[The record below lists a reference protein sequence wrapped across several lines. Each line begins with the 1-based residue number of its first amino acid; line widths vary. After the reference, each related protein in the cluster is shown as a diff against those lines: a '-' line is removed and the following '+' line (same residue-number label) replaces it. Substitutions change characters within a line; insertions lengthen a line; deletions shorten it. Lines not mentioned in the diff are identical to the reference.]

1 LIQFKI
7 IDLKK
12 TIYIVH
18 PFRQH
23 NFEQASE
30 LSRVYGNQVKLVTSF
45 FIPAFLLKLPF
56 FRKHKDNLKNRS
68 IDNFRFSNVYF
79 FPLLFLFFKLGKLN
93 IDTFRR
99 KFTLKSISKIK
110 KDSIIIGYDC
120 SSFEIFTKFKDKAVL
135 ILDLT
140 IALENFSLKVNPDDY
155 NRKINLNEQTL
166 KSEYFQNKLGEL
178 DLADIIL
185 VGSKF
190 VQNSVI
196 DIHPQFE
203 SKTRILPYGFYP
215 QFWRNNNV
223 RDFNENKLNVVFVG
237 TASYR
242 KGFQIILKMIKENP
256 NIFDNINFTLC
267 GNIDNEF
274 SEVLTEIPQVKSK
287 GFLNP
292 KELNLEMNNSHLL
305 ILPSFL
311 EGSSITVYQAMATG
325 LPCIVT
331 EHTGSVIS
339 HEQDGLICRIGDP
352 KDLYEKILWAN
363 TNRKHLKVI
372 SENAENRIKHYTWE
386 AYGNNLSQII
396 NELEN

>member
-1 LIQFKI
+1 M
-7 IDLKK
+7 
-12 TIYIVH
+12 
-18 PFRQH
+18 
-23 NFEQASE
+23 
-30 LSRVYGNQVKLVTSF
+30 KLVTSF

-56 FRKHKDNLKNRS
+56 FKKHKDNLKNRS
-68 IDNFRFSNVYF
+68 IENFRFSNVYF
-79 FPLLFLFFKLGKLN
+79 FPLLFIFFKLGKLN
-93 IDTFRR
+93 VDSFRR
-99 KFTLKSISKIK
+99 KFTLKSIDKIE

-120 SSFEIFTKFKDKAVL
+120 SSFEIFTRFKDKAVL

-140 IALENFSLKVNPDDY
+140 IALENYSLKVNPEDY

-166 KSEYFQNKLGEL
+166 KSEYFQNKIREL

-196 DIHPQFE
+196 DTHPQFE
-203 SKTRILPYGFYP
+203 SKTRLLPYGFYP

-223 RDFNENKLNVVFVG
+223 RDFNQSKLNIVFVG

-256 NIFDNINFTLC
+256 NFFDHINLTLC

-274 SEVLTEIPQVKSK
+274 SDLLTEIKQVKSK

-339 HEQDGLICRIGDP
+339 HEQDGLICKVGDSN
-352 KDLYEKILWAN
+352 DLYSKIIWAN
-363 TNRKHLKVI
+363 ENRTMLKSL
-372 SENAENRIKHYTWE
+372 SENAQLKIKEYTWGN
-386 AYGNNLSQII
+386 YGDKLSKII
-396 NELEN
+396 NQLKTS